1 MNNWDGDGV
10 HQMRQG
16 HVAFSCRKEH
26 LNLSVM
32 RINYIALRLNYIA
45 KIRLGHLEAKI
56 SRENQSDI
64 EQKFSHKYYSKLAN
78 KSL

>member
-1 MNNWDGDGV
+1 MDFSGCGEMNNRSGDGV

-56 SRENQSDI
+56 NHQGHCDI
-64 EQKFSHKYYSKLAN
+64 EEKFFHFP
-78 KSL
+78 

>member
-1 MNNWDGDGV
+1 MNYWDGDGV

-64 EQKFSHKYYSKLAN
+64 EQKFFHKYYSKLAN

>member
-16 HVAFSCRKEH
+16 HIASVCRKEH
-26 LNLSVM
+26 LDLGVM

-45 KIRLGHLEAKI
+45 KIRLGHLETKI
-56 SRENQSDI
+56 KSENQSNI
-64 EQKFSHKYYSKLAN
+64 EQEFSHKYYSKLAN